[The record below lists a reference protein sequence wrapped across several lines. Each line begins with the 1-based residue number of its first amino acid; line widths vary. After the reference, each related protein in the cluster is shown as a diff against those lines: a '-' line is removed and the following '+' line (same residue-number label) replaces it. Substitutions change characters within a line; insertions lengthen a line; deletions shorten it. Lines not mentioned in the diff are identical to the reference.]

1 MLKRISYILR
11 WGQYSFYKKKFH
23 NITILEDEQTIE
35 YLRKSKASYARFGDG
50 EFKWILMEK
59 QNSFQKATLEL
70 SSRLKEVLTSSNKEI
85 LIGIPLAL
93 KSLKNNNFDSKYYW
107 YGIEK
112 KIAKKIL
119 PFLNPKQIYGN
130 ASVTRPYMD
139 YIKGD
144 FNARFRNL
152 KKLWENRDLV
162 IIEGEKT
169 KLGVGNDI
177 LKNAKSIKRILCPS
191 QNAFDIYD
199 KILEAGKEI
208 PKESLVL
215 LALGPTA
222 TVLAYDLGN
231 LGYQAIDIG
240 HIDIEYEWYKKGA
253 KKKVAIR
260 GKAVNEAHDTS
271 LEEESIED
279 CHYQNSIWKIL
290 H

>member
-119 PFLNPKQIYGN
+119 PFLNPKQIYGKDRK
-130 ASVTRPYMD
+130 SV
-139 YIKGD
+139 
-144 FNARFRNL
+144 
-152 KKLWENRDLV
+152 V
-162 IIEGEKT
+162 
-169 KLGVGNDI
+169 
-177 LKNAKSIKRILCPS
+177 
-191 QNAFDIYD
+191 
-199 KILEAGKEI
+199 
-208 PKESLVL
+208 
-215 LALGPTA
+215 
-222 TVLAYDLGN
+222 
-231 LGYQAIDIG
+231 
-240 HIDIEYEWYKKGA
+240 
-253 KKKVAIR
+253 
-260 GKAVNEAHDTS
+260 
-271 LEEESIED
+271 
-279 CHYQNSIWKIL
+279 
-290 H
+290 